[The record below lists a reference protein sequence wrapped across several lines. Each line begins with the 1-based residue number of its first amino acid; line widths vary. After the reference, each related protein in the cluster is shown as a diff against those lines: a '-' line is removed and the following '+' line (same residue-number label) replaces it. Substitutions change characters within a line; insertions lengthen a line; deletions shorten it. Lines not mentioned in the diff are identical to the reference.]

1 MYADEESANGDNDNV
16 EVSEVKPVVKDKDI
30 SITIADYD
38 GSSATQP
45 QSRKSARVMGQS
57 KTKKLK
63 LVKVS
68 DDSTKDMD
76 MTKQA

>member
-1 MYADEESANGDNDNV
+1 MYADEESANEDSDNV
-16 EVSEVKPVVKDKDI
+16 EVSEVKPAVVKDKDI

-45 QSRKSARVMGQS
+45 QQSRKSARVMGQS
-57 KTKKLK
+57 NTKKVR

-68 DDSTKDMD
+68 DDSTKDM
-76 MTKQA
+76 TK

>member
-1 MYADEESANGDNDNV
+1 MYADEESANEDSDNV

-45 QSRKSARVMGQS
+45 QQSRKSARVMGQS
-57 KTKKLK
+57 KTKKLR

-68 DDSTKDMD
+68 DDSTKDM
-76 MTKQA
+76 TK